1 MRKLLEKNWE
11 NIEMAEGFYDA
22 TKFDN
27 LMHHIPIKGECVHN
41 VNFDTQ
47 KQNSTLLDIISLKL
61 ISWCLWMYVLI
72 FSQINSE
79 IGIKIEKYY
88 HVTIT

>member
-1 MRKLLEKNWE
+1 MRKLLEKKE

-47 KQNSTLLDIISLKL
+47 KQKSKLLSIISLKL
-61 ISWCLWMYVLI
+61 IRWCLWMYALV

-79 IGIKIEKYY
+79 IVIQIEKNY
-88 HVTIT
+88 HVTKT